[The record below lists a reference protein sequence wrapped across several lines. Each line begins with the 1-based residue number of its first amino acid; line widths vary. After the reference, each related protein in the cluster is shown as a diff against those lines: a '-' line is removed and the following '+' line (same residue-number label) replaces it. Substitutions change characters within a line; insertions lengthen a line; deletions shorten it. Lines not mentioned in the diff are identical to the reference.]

1 MNLKKL
7 KKLVE
12 KWIKGSQEKQL
23 KVFTQNKQTTRLF
36 KQIINEPSI
45 K

>member
-1 MNLKKL
+1 MNLDKI

-12 KWIKGSQEKQL
+12 KWIKWSGEKQL
-23 KVFTQNKQTTRLF
+23 EVFLQNKQTTRLF
-36 KQIINEPSI
+36 KEVVNWSKI

>member
-1 MNLKKL
+1 MNLKEI

-12 KWIKGSQEKQL
+12 KWVKGSWDKQL
-23 KVFTQNKQTTRLF
+23 KVFTQNKKTTSIF
-36 KQIINEPSI
+36 KEILGWSSI

>member
-1 MNLKKL
+1 MNLRKI

-12 KWIKGSQEKQL
+12 KWIKGSGEKQL
-23 KVFTQNKQTTRLF
+23 EVFLQNKKTTKIF
-36 KQIINEPSI
+36 KEIVNTPSI

>member
-1 MNLKKL
+1 MNLRKI

-12 KWIKGSQEKQL
+12 KWIKGSWEKQL
-23 KVFTQNKQTTRLF
+23 EVFLQNKQTTRIF
-36 KQIINEPSI
+36 KELVNSPSI